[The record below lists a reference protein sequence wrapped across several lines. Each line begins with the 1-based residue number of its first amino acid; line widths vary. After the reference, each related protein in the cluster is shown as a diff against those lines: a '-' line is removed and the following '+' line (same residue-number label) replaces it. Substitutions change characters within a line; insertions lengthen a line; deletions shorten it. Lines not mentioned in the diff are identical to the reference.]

1 MIRKI
6 ISLLLI
12 ITITSL
18 FIGAGTHSAFSA
30 PPTGGDVD
38 PTGLDLRGHAIVEN
52 PKESRASKLSGMERY
67 AAEISALRWIES
79 FLLKDF
85 LRRISF

>member
-12 ITITSL
+12 LTLTSFCVGL
-18 FIGAGTHSAFSA
+18 TGDRASSSPG
-30 PPTGGDVD
+30 GGDVD
-38 PTGLDLRGHAIVEN
+38 PTGLDLRTRVSVPESGHDYDVT
-52 PKESRASKLSGMERY
+52 KLSERERH
-67 AAEISALRWIES
+67 AAELKALRWIES
-79 FLLKDF
+79 FWIKDL

>member
-12 ITITSL
+12 LTLTSFCVGL
-18 FIGAGTHSAFSA
+18 SGDRASSA
-30 PPTGGDVD
+30 PGGGDVD
-38 PTGLDLRGHAIVEN
+38 PTGLDLQTRVSV
-52 PKESRASKLSGMERY
+52 PESGRDYDVVKLSERERHI
-67 AAEISALRWIES
+67 AELKALRWIES
-79 FLLKDF
+79 FLIKDL

>member
-12 ITITSL
+12 ITLTTL
-18 FIGAGTHSAFSA
+18 TIGATNQHAFSA
-30 PPTGGDVD
+30 PPSGGEVD
-38 PTGLDLRGHAIVEN
+38 PTGLDLRGRVSVEN
-52 PKESRASKLSGMERY
+52 PKVSRETKLSGMERY

-79 FLLKDF
+79 FLLKDL
-85 LRRISF
+85 LRRLSF